1 MSYSSVKEIYY
12 ERGRTLR
19 IEDNITISDLSGIYK
34 DIAEVIGIEATIL
47 LHSNFKGQQI
57 TLPQK
62 LYTRSYIISQVSNN
76 PTVENLKRV
85 ANQYGYTES
94 RLSQLIKE
102 NNAKNIT

>member
-47 LHSNFKGQQI
+47 LHSNFKCS
-57 TLPQK
+57 
-62 LYTRSYIISQVSNN
+62 RSLSPRNYILDHI
-76 PTVENLKRV
+76 L
-85 ANQYGYTES
+85 
-94 RLSQLIKE
+94 
-102 NNAKNIT
+102 